1 MSQPKISIT
10 REKNKDFGFV
20 ILLVLLLFYFNSG
33 NILFLQLSVLCILV
47 SLVIPVVLKPFSFVW
62 YQLSEAMGTI
72 VSRIILFAIFFF
84 IITPIGVGHRVIS
97 KKRLLTE
104 QWKKSRGSVF
114 KDRNVCFTFSDIKN
128 PF

>member
-1 MSQPKISIT
+1 MSQPKNSIT

-20 ILLVLLLFYFNSG
+20 ILLGLLLFYFNSG